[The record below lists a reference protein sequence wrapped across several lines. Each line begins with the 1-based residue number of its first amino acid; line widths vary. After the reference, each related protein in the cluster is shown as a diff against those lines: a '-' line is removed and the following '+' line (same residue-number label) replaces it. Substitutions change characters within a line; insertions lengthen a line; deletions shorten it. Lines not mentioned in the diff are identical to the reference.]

1 MERRQRA
8 RSHLVALRAKHGT
21 DEVRLAEAALS
32 LAKVNKATHVLNVH
46 ARRAVRMAR
55 VVAAKKIHFA
65 RTMLASRLKAIMSTQ
80 HLASDKAQLRARAH
94 IAEAQE
100 VLFHAKQQV
109 LMALD
114 GTDARLRLEE
124 IVGAD
129 AVADVP
135 TEVVQE
141 GQSSGTGA
149 MQKSAVQEF
158 DGEIS
163 MGATGATLRDEEL
176 LGQHAAALS
185 HAPLDTIYTAK
196 MHRCTFP
203 FKYNGEK
210 FYSCK
215 NSVHGHWCATK
226 VDATARVTEWD
237 YCVLD
242 KRVVGLAK
250 QAAME
255 AAKLEITRMLHN
267 TGAHI
272 GAGALRESLRA
283 AAAAQQQH
291 KPAAGKTASHPSAE
305 PKASPVMGAKDAA
318 AKVDQMINAGGT
330 TEEPH
335 YDVERRMAELT
346 TRGEPAATIG
356 KGEARHMRDEAAEA
370 EADEEGIDS
379 PQEFVEEM
387 EEEKEGA

>member
-1 MERRQRA
+1 MGADLHKAEAAAKHAPKAKQQHTLKKVRAAAQKQLVAVALQQRTALHATIAQLEGHFKDTSEKVKRISEEQINTAKHKASTLRKQVKHRASKVMSKARATLKHVEHTSSATITASMESRQRA
-8 RSHLVALRAKHGT
+8 RSHLVNLRAKHGT
-21 DEVRLAEAALS
+21 DEVRLAEAALQ
-32 LAKVNKATHVLNVH
+32 LAKVNKATHVLNVQ
-46 ARRAVRMAR
+46 ARRAVRVAR
-55 VVAAKKIHFA
+55 AVAAKKLHFA
-65 RTMLASRLKAIMSTQ
+65 RTMLASRLKAITSTE
-80 HLASDKAQLRARAH
+80 HLA
-94 IAEAQE
+94 
-100 VLFHAKQQV
+100 
-109 LMALD
+109 
-114 GTDARLRLEE
+114 
-124 IVGAD
+124 
-129 AVADVP
+129 

-141 GQSSGTGA
+141 GQSSAEGA
-149 MQKSAVQEF
+149 LQKSAVQEF

-163 MGATGATLRDEEL
+163 MGGSATGTTLRDEEL
-176 LGQHAAALS
+176 LGQHAAAAV

-215 NSVHGHWCATK
+215 NSMHGHWCATK
-226 VDATARVTEWD
+226 VDAAARVTEWD

-291 KPAAGKTASHPSAE
+291 KPAVDKAAARPSAE

-318 AKVDQMINAGGT
+318 AKVDQ
-330 TEEPH
+330 
-335 YDVERRMAELT
+335 
-346 TRGEPAATIG
+346 
-356 KGEARHMRDEAAEA
+356 
-370 EADEEGIDS
+370 
-379 PQEFVEEM
+379 
-387 EEEKEGA
+387 

>member
-1 MERRQRA
+1 M
-8 RSHLVALRAKHGT
+8 G
-21 DEVRLAEAALS
+21 
-32 LAKVNKATHVLNVH
+32 NKKTHVVNVQ
-46 ARRAVRMAR
+46 ARRAVRVAR
-55 VVAAKKIHFA
+55 AVAAKKLHFA
-65 RTMLASRLKAIMSTQ
+65 RTMLASRLKAITSTE
-80 HLASDKAQLRARAH
+80 HLATDKAQLRARAH

-141 GQSSGTGA
+141 GQSSAEGA
-149 MQKSAVQEF
+149 LQKSAVQEF

-163 MGATGATLRDEEL
+163 MGGAATGTTLRDEEL
-176 LGQHAAALS
+176 LGQHAAAAV

-215 NSVHGHWCATK
+215 NSMHGHWCATK
-226 VDATARVTEWD
+226 VDAAARVTEWD

-255 AAKLEITRMLHN
+255 AAKLEITRMLHH

-291 KPAAGKTASHPSAE
+291 KPAVDKAAARPSAE
-305 PKASPVMGAKDAA
+305 PKASPLMGAKDAA
-318 AKVDQMINAGGT
+318 AKVDRMINAGAT
-330 TEEPH
+330 TQKPH
-335 YDVERRMAELT
+335 YDVERRMAE
-346 TRGEPAATIG
+346 PAVMG
-356 KGEARHMRDEAAEA
+356 KGEVQHMQDEAAEVEA
-370 EADEEGIDS
+370 EAKES
-379 PQEFVEEM
+379 PQELVEEM
-387 EEEKEGA
+387 EEEEERA